1 MMTQHS
7 RWSRL
12 AIAGAALILTAG
24 CSVTVTPGGGS
35 SAPVAPN
42 SAPVTTATTGTSGTP
57 HAGTVPATGTA
68 VPTAMPTGVPVPL
81 DSFVVSST
89 RPATMSTTKV
99 LGDDGSYD
107 GLSLWAGC
115 DGNVD
120 EVVLDIRGR
129 ELLQAALAL
138 RASTPTDII
147 AEVLILVD
155 DEPVQNIRLDGTHPV
170 PPLVPTVL
178 ALTGKQKVTTR
189 TKVVRGECS
198 EAEDSYVV
206 WVNGYVH

>member
-1 MMTQHS
+1 MPTHHS
-7 RWSRL
+7 RLSIL
-12 AIAGAALILTAG
+12 ALAGAALILTAG

-35 SAPVAPN
+35 SAPAAPN
-42 SAPVTTATTGTSGTP
+42 SVPATATTDTS
-57 HAGTVPATGTA
+57 TVPATSTA
-68 VPTAMPTGVPVPL
+68 LPTTMPSGIPVPL
-81 DSFVVSST
+81 DSLVASST

-99 LGDDGSYD
+99 LGDDDTYD

-115 DGNVD
+115 DGNID
-120 EVVLDIRGR
+120 EVVLDVRGR
-129 ELLQAALAL
+129 ELLQGALAL

-155 DEPVQNIRLDGTHPV
+155 DEPVQNIRLDGTNPV

-178 ALTGKQKVTTR
+178 ALTGKQKVTTQ
-189 TKVVRGECS
+189 TKVVRGECA
-198 EAEDSYVV
+198 EAEESYVV